1 MFARITTAPDL
12 PPQDGV
18 PTPQRYWA
26 IATIGLAVSL
36 AVMDGAIANI
46 ALPTIARDV
55 NASPS
60 ASIWVI
66 NAYQLAVT
74 LTLLPLASLGEIYGF
89 RRVYRVGLGVF
100 TIASLACAL
109 SDSLPTLTAA
119 RILQG
124 LGAAGIMSVNSALTR
139 FVYPRS
145 MLGRGMGINAL
156 VAAVSSAIGPTVAAG
171 ILSVASWKWLFA
183 INVPLGAIAWLI
195 ALRSLPATP
204 QSQHRFDIISA
215 LLNAATLGLFVI
227 SIDGFAH
234 GENAFEVGG
243 ELVAAAVAAVFLVQ
257 RQLTL
262 PAPLLP
268 VDLLRIKLFRLSV
281 ATSVCS
287 FVSQMMAF
295 TALPFYL
302 QTVLGRGE
310 TATGLLMTPWP
321 AMTAVLAPIAGRLAD
336 RVSAGLLGGVGL
348 AVFAAGLAAL
358 ALLPAHA
365 STMNIVWRMAVCG
378 AGFGL
383 FQSPN
388 NRAMIS
394 SAPPRRSGGAS
405 GMLGTARLLGQ
416 TTGAALVAVVFSA
429 LPADGMGVALFL
441 AAAIAAVAAA
451 VSCLRLRKDN

>member
-1 MFARITTAPDL
+1 LFARITTAPDL

>member
-1 MFARITTAPDL
+1 VAEG
-12 PPQDGV
+12 GV

-26 IATIGLAVSL
+26 VVTIGLAVSL

-55 NASPS
+55 HATPS

-89 RRVYRVGLGVF
+89 RRVYRVGLAVF
-100 TIASLACAL
+100 TVASLACAL
-109 SDSLPTLTAA
+109 SNSLPTLALA

-139 FVYPRS
+139 FVYPRH

-171 ILSVASWKWLFA
+171 ILSVASWEWLFA
-183 INVPLGAIAWLI
+183 INVPLGLLAWLI

-204 QSQHRFDIISA
+204 QSSHRFDTISA
-215 LLNAATLGLFVI
+215 LLNAAALGMFVL

-234 GENAFEVGG
+234 GENALEVAL
-243 ELVAAAVAAVFLVQ
+243 ELLAAGVAGVVLVQ
-257 RQLTL
+257 RQLTM

-268 VDLLRIKLFRLSV
+268 IDLLRIKLFRLSI
-281 ATSVCS
+281 ATSICS
-287 FVSQMMAF
+287 FAGQMMAF

-321 AMTAVLAPIAGRLAD
+321 VMTAVLAPIAGRLAD
-336 RVSAGLLGGVGL
+336 RLSAGLLGGVGL
-348 AVFAAGLAAL
+348 AVFAAGLSL
-358 ALLPAHA
+358 VALLPVHA
-365 STMNIVWRMAVCG
+365 STVDIVWRMAVCG

-388 NRAMIS
+388 NRAIIS

-416 TTGAALVAVVFSA
+416 TTGAAMVALVFS
-429 LPADGMGVALFL
+429 LHPTRGTSTALFL
-441 AAAIAAVAAA
+441 ASAIAAIAAA
-451 VSCLRLRKDN
+451 VSTLRLRNDR

>member
-1 MFARITTAPDL
+1 
-12 PPQDGV
+12 
-18 PTPQRYWA
+18 
-26 IATIGLAVSL
+26 
-36 AVMDGAIANI
+36 MDGAIANI

-89 RRVYRVGLGVF
+89 RRVYRVGLAVF

-109 SDSLPTLTAA
+109 SDSLLTLTLA

-145 MLGRGMGINAL
+145 MLGRGLGINAL

-171 ILSVASWKWLFA
+171 ILSFASWEWLFA
-183 INVPLGAIAWLI
+183 INVPLGIIAWLI
-195 ALRSLPATP
+195 ALRSLPETP
-204 QSQHRFDIISA
+204 QSQYRFDILSA
-215 LLNAATLGLFVI
+215 LLNAAMLGLFVI
-227 SIDGFAH
+227 AIDGFAH
-234 GENAFEVGG
+234 GENGLEVGG
-243 ELVAAAVAAVFLVQ
+243 ELLAAVAAGVFLVQ

-262 PAPLLP
+262 PAPLFP
-268 VDLLRIKLFRLSV
+268 IDLLRIKLFRLSI
-281 ATSVCS
+281 ATSICS
-287 FVSQMMAF
+287 FAGQMMAF

-321 AMTAVLAPIAGRLAD
+321 VMTAILAPIAGRLAD
-336 RVSAGLLGGVGL
+336 RLSAGLLGGVGL
-348 AVFAAGLAAL
+348 ALFAAGLTLL

-365 STMNIVWRMAVCG
+365 SAVDIIWRMGVCG

-388 NRAMIS
+388 NRAIIS

-416 TTGAALVAVVFSA
+416 TTGAALVAVVFSF
-429 LPADGMGVALFL
+429 LPLRGMGAALFL
-441 AAAIAAVAAA
+441 ASGIAAAAA
-451 VSCLRLRKDN
+451 LVSCLRLRQDR

>member
-1 MFARITTAPDL
+1 
-12 PPQDGV
+12 
-18 PTPQRYWA
+18 
-26 IATIGLAVSL
+26 
-36 AVMDGAIANI
+36 
-46 ALPTIARDV
+46 
-55 NASPS
+55 
-60 ASIWVI
+60 
-66 NAYQLAVT
+66 
-74 LTLLPLASLGEIYGF
+74 
-89 RRVYRVGLGVF
+89 
-100 TIASLACAL
+100 
-109 SDSLPTLTAA
+109 
-119 RILQG
+119 
-124 LGAAGIMSVNSALTR
+124 
-139 FVYPRS
+139 
-145 MLGRGMGINAL
+145 
-156 VAAVSSAIGPTVAAG
+156 
-171 ILSVASWKWLFA
+171 
-183 INVPLGAIAWLI
+183 LI

>member
-243 ELVAAAVAAVFLVQ
+243 ELVTAAVAAVFLVQ

-287 FVSQMMAF
+287 FVGQMMAF

-365 STMNIVWRMAVCG
+365 STLNIVWRMAVCG

-416 TTGAALVAVVFSA
+416 TTGAALVALVFSA

>member
-1 MFARITTAPDL
+1 LFARITTAPDL

-243 ELVAAAVAAVFLVQ
+243 ELVTAAVAAVFLVQ

-287 FVSQMMAF
+287 FVGQMMAF

-365 STMNIVWRMAVCG
+365 STLNIVWRMAVCG

-416 TTGAALVAVVFSA
+416 TTGAALVALVFSA